1 MNVGGSNNEAVR
13 LEFAQLPHKP
23 IAVRGTF
30 TGDGGTADTTYTTGN
45 TYQFR
50 VHEYGEID
58 GTCDAGTVGEE
69 FNPLNEIDKYGREN
83 PY

>member
-1 MNVGGSNNEAVR
+1 MK

-30 TGDGGTADTTYTTGN
+30 TGGVDGNNVPNYTANG

-58 GTCDAGTVGEE
+58 DTCSADTVGEE

>member
-1 MNVGGSNNEAVR
+1 MR

-30 TGDGGTADTTYTTGN
+30 TGDGGGATATYTAGTN
-45 TYQFR
+45 YQFR
-50 VHEYGEID
+50 VHEYGEISD
-58 GTCDAGTVGEE
+58 TCLVDTVGEE